1 MTPLISVIM
10 PTWNCLD
17 YLPAA
22 VDSVLMQNVSLELII
37 VDDGSTDGSDRW
49 LGELQSNDTRVVVLK
64 GSHKGVSAARNLA
77 LSHAKG
83 EFVAF
88 LDADDL
94 WYPDKLQNQLRLHL
108 SDPNVVLSFTDYD
121 HFSEQ
126 GIDLGR
132 CFHFWPSFHRHLN
145 PNLGLL
151 RLSDRLKTSIYEE
164 NVIGTSTVMV
174 KTECLRLAQG
184 FDESLHSASDW
195 DLWLRLLAYGDFVAI
210 NTPYMGYLV
219 RSNSISRNTERRIA
233 SFEGI
238 LERFKQPMLQLNPN
252 CYAPAVARL
261 KLAQAESWQMQKGGY
276 WKAIQA
282 YCQACYQLPNKRN
295 IRALLSHLVR
305 GLLPNEKRLGK

>member
-1 MTPLISVIM
+1 MNPLISVIM

-22 VDSVLMQNVSLELII
+22 VDSVLSQAVNLELII
-37 VDDGSTDGSDRW
+37 VDDGSTDGSDHW
-49 LGELQSNDTRVVVLK
+49 LNQLQAQHQNVVVLK
-64 GSHKGVSAARNLA
+64 GQHKGVSAARNLA
-77 LSHAKG
+77 LSHARG
-83 EFVAF
+83 HYVAF
-88 LDADDL
+88 IDADDL
-94 WYPDKLQNQLRLHL
+94 WYQGKLQHQLTLHL
-108 SDPNVVLSFTDYD
+108 ADPELVLSFTDYD

-126 GIDLGR
+126 GADLGR
-132 CFHFWPSFHRHLN
+132 CFQFWPSFYRHLK
-145 PNLGLL
+145 PSIYQL
-151 RLSDRLKTSIYEE
+151 RLADRLKTAIYEE

-210 NTPYMGYLV
+210 NQSYMGYLV
-219 RSNSISRNTERRIA
+219 RSNSISRNAERRIA
-233 SFEGI
+233 SFQSI
-238 LERFKQPMLQLNPN
+238 LERFKQPMQQLNPH

-261 KLAQAESWQMQKGGY
+261 KLAQAENWQVQKGGY

-295 IRALLSHLVR
+295 IRALLSHLIK
-305 GLLPNEKRLGK
+305 GLVPREKRLGK